1 MGCMQ
6 IKEATTAEEED
17 QILGPPSKVMDAS
30 EHVQHLV
37 YMVKPAL
44 EMTLLTQ
51 SLQTLKAMQMISR
64 DIAGNQGTMYYV
76 KVKTS
81 NAKMPWLFCKI
92 YEPPTVTG
100 VSPVQLK
107 NVKQVSESEPLATF
121 Y

>member
-1 MGCMQ
+1 
-6 IKEATTAEEED
+6 
-17 QILGPPSKVMDAS
+17 
-30 EHVQHLV
+30 
-37 YMVKPAL
+37 MVKPAL

-51 SLQTLKAMQMISR
+51 SLQTLKATQMISR
-64 DIAGNQGTMYYV
+64 DAVAGANRGTMYYV

-100 VSPVQLK
+100 GVSPVQLK
-107 NVKQVSESEPLATF
+107 RVKQVVSESEPLVTF

>member
-1 MGCMQ
+1 
-6 IKEATTAEEED
+6 
-17 QILGPPSKVMDAS
+17 
-30 EHVQHLV
+30 
-37 YMVKPAL
+37 MVKPAL

-51 SLQTLKAMQMISR
+51 SLQTLKATQMISR
-64 DIAGNQGTMYYV
+64 DAVAGANRGTMYYV

-107 NVKQVSESEPLATF
+107 RVKQGVSESEPLVTF